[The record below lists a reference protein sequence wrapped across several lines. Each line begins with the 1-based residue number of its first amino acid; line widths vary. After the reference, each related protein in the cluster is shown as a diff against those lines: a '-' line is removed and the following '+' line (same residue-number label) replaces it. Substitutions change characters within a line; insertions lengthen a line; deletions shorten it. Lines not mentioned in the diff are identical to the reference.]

1 MSVIVRDPEGKIILM
16 SKGADTVIY
25 ARLTQDSK
33 NSNDYAKTKQAVD
46 SYAREG
52 LRTLYLGQKEIGE

>member
-25 ARLTQDSK
+25 ARLTQ
-33 NSNDYAKTKQAVD
+33 NSIESVDFSKTKEAVD
-46 SYAREG
+46 SYAAEG